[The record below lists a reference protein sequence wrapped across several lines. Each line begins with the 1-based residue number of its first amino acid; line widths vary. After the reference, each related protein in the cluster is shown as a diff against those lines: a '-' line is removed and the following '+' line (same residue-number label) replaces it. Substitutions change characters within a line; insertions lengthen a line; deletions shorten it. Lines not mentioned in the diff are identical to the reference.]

1 MKRDKE
7 AQHIMIKGSAPKEDI
22 TIINRYA
29 PNIGAPQYVKQML
42 TSMKGKINSNTII
55 VGDFN
60 TPLTPMDRSTKHNIS
75 KETQTLNDT
84 VDQLD
89 PIDIYRTFHPK
100 TITFT
105 FFSSAHRTFSRI
117 DHILGHKSRT
127 GKLKKKSFEASFL
140 IKKIKNLQAN
150 ITDEY
155 RCKNPQ
161 QNSSKQNP
169 TTY

>member
-1 MKRDKE
+1 M
-7 AQHIMIKGSAPKEDI
+7 
-22 TIINRYA
+22 
-29 PNIGAPQYVKQML
+29 
-42 TSMKGKINSNTII
+42 
-55 VGDFN
+55 
-60 TPLTPMDRSTKHNIS
+60 
-75 KETQTLNDT
+75 
-84 VDQLD
+84 DQLD
-89 PIDIYRTFHPK
+89 LIDSYRTVHPK
-100 TITFT
+100 TMNFT

-127 GKLKKKSFEASFL
+127 GKFKKKSFEASFL